1 MFIDLG
7 NTEQYFNI
15 WASGEV
21 SEGVVC
27 PREPSLVEAKAPPKA
42 NSWAWAMW
50 SESPSH
56 SEARCCGGL
65 WLALSYMVSDF
76 PM

>member
-15 WASGEV
+15 WANGEV

-50 SESPSH
+50 SEMAESFSL
-56 SEARCCGGL
+56 GGEVL
-65 WLALSYMVSDF
+65 WRVVVGTLLHGG
-76 PM
+76 

>member
-1 MFIDLG
+1 MVR
-7 NTEQYFNI
+7 
-15 WASGEV
+15 SP
-21 SEGVVC
+21 EGVVC

-50 SESPSH
+50 SESPSL
-56 SEARCCGGL
+56 GGEVL
-65 WLALSYMVSDF
+65 WRVVVGTSYMVSDF